1 METVYYKD
9 KDLYNLLVEHRCFVV
24 YNNDPLED
32 LKVVLPRLYNVIHR
46 PAKVTEKVRNETI
59 KDAKK
64 VHGSFKPST
73 DTAFYLWDC
82 LLHKLAREVPFLKED
97 WDKGFYIGNF

>member
-9 KDLYNLLVEHRCFVV
+9 ATLYHLLVEYGYLQVS
-24 YNNDPLED
+24 NNDPLAD
-32 LKVVLPRLYNVIHR
+32 LKLVLPRLYNVIHR
-46 PAKVTEKVRNETI
+46 PAKVTEKVRTETI

-73 DTAFYLWDC
+73 DTVFYLWDC
-82 LLHKLAREVPFLKED
+82 LLHTD
-97 WDKGFYIGNF
+97 